1 MVLAYFDPNAQH
13 EVHVDGCPLGVS
25 VTLVQHSPN
34 EDNRRDVQYASRAL
48 SDLEQRYSQMSWR
61 C

>member
-34 EDNRRDVQYASRAL
+34 EDNRRVVQYASRAL
-48 SDLEQRYSQMSWR
+48 SDLE
-61 C
+61 